1 MNALAYAGAPL
12 YALMALLELV
22 FKLGLPLNGVIH
34 KNVIVYESAV
44 AAEIALEN
52 ASAAA
57 VAALLVFLGLK
68 NSYWDIHAVSPR
80 SLFPDILMFV
90 MTI

>member
-1 MNALAYAGAPL
+1 MNALAFVGAPL
-12 YALMALLELV
+12 YALMAILELV
-22 FKLGLPLNGVIH
+22 FTLAVPLNGSIH
-34 KNVIVYESAV
+34 RKVIVYESAI
-44 AAEIALEN
+44 AAETALEN

-57 VAALLVFLGLK
+57 VAALLIFLGLK

-80 SLFPDILMFV
+80 SLIPDILMFV